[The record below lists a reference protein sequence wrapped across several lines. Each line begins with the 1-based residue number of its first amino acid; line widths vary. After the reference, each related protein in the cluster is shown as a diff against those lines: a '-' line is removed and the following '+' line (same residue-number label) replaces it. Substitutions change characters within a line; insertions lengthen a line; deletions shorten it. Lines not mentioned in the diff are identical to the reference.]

1 VQVEGNLLYDNDDYD
16 NDDNNNNNDD
26 YQSEENCK
34 QLEHEQISLKMKHNA
49 IMKASILAQFNK
61 REEYSQLIFGGNC
74 EDNNNSG
81 DVDNDD
87 DGRDT
92 DDQ

>member
-1 VQVEGNLLYDNDDYD
+1 
-16 NDDNNNNNDD
+16 
-26 YQSEENCK
+26 
-34 QLEHEQISLKMKHNA
+34 
-49 IMKASILAQFNK
+49 MKASILAQFNK